1 MMSDGKSFLAHAATR
16 PLLAAVAMSLA
27 LAAVSPGRLNAQTEP
42 RVSEALGMKWLSDL
56 QSPTVRTWVAD
67 HNRKTRDFVSLD
79 NSGQPDAMYA
89 ALQARAKEL
98 IPSNPPSS
106 VMSSAGRLV
115 QKAGGLVIVDS
126 AGVETVL
133 APKIVEPDGSGTLAV
148 AEFKVSP
155 DLAKVAVSYVK
166 NGSDLN
172 NWYVYDL
179 ATKSQIAGPM
189 VVRLAGLGW
198 AADSSGVY
206 YTQWA
211 NPAEL
216 AKDIRY
222 TQNIFHD
229 LKSGTEELVFKP
241 FQTKS
246 REIYIVEDVTIDGER
261 VMFAY
266 RNQVVAEIP
275 FGVYM
280 GRVRQADPARGEFQ
294 VGKYAWTPVKV
305 GATNVLGKVV
315 SIDGP
320 KLILRNSELGDGFGL
335 QQVDVSQLLRG
346 GKIKTKTIVKEQKG
360 EVLIVAQAAGDK
372 LLLQYFNKKNF
383 EWTIKVASKTGKI
396 QKSFRLSD
404 VGLPNVG
411 QLSTFV
417 VSAAS
422 NEAFV
427 VYNDFRVP
435 NVTLKIDLSKNSIEA
450 LKSAS
455 VPSFDAN
462 RVKYEMS
469 WVKSFDGTMIPVSVY
484 SRTDQVKPKF
494 AYVFYYGYIGIAHF
508 GWWSRKIQMVLD
520 MGGTVMMVHHRG
532 GGEQGLAWQMS
543 VKVDRLPSY
552 EDTVA
557 ATRWLKAKTGVD
569 KVVASGRSFGGLHTL
584 GLMVHHANEFDLFAP
599 VVSVSE
605 INEFLDVG
613 LFGYFAVDDFGIERS
628 ADGTPLD
635 TPAWRKRLA
644 AWSPL
649 ANLDKMAALKPTII
663 FTADS
668 DERTGPEQSY
678 YVAEALNKKYP
689 GNNLVYLY
697 EEKHNGHSGRT
708 ELIDELAFIGKQFG
722 ISKLEPLK

>member
-1 MMSDGKSFLAHAATR
+1 MLNTRGLVFSVIALTMSAS
-16 PLLAAVAMSLA
+16 V
-27 LAAVSPGRLNAQTEP
+27 LNAQTAP
-42 RVSEALGMKWLSDL
+42 RVSDTLGLKWLSDL
-56 QSPTVRTWVAD
+56 ESPTVRTWVAD
-67 HNRKTRDFVSLD
+67 QNRKTRDFVSLD
-79 NSGQPDAMYA
+79 ANGQPDAMYQ

-98 IPSNPPSS
+98 VPSNPSPS
-106 VMSSAGRLV
+106 VMTASGRLL
-115 QKAGGLVIVDS
+115 QKAGGLVLVDS
-126 AGVETVL
+126 TGVESII
-133 APKIVEPDGSGTLAV
+133 APKIVEADGSGSIAV
-148 AEFKVSP
+148 AEFKTSP
-155 DLAKVAVSYVK
+155 DLTKVAVSYIK
-166 NGSDLN
+166 NGSDIN

-179 ATKSQIAGPM
+179 ATKAQIAGPM

-198 AADSSGVY
+198 ASDSSGVY

-211 NPAEL
+211 TPLEL
-216 AKDIRY
+216 KKDIRY
-222 TQNIFHD
+222 TRNIFHD
-229 LKSGTEELVFKP
+229 LKTGREELVFQP
-241 FQTKS
+241 FQANS
-246 REIYIVEDVTIDGER
+246 REIYIVEDVMVDGER
-261 VMFAY
+261 ILFAY

-280 GRVRQADPARGEFQ
+280 GRAKTADLTSGEFQ
-294 VGKYAWTPVKV
+294 VGAHAWTAVKI
-305 GATNVLGKVV
+305 GATSVLGKVV
-315 SIDGP
+315 SIDGT

-335 QQVDVSQLLRG
+335 QQVDVSSLLSG
-346 GKIKTKTIVKEQKG
+346 GKLKTKTLVKEQKG
-360 EVLIVAQAAGDK
+360 EVLIVAQPAGDK

-383 EWTIKVASKTGKI
+383 EWTIKIATKAGRILNT
-396 QKSFRLSD
+396 FRLAD

-411 QLSTFV
+411 QLGTFV
-417 VSAAS
+417 VSKAS

-427 VYNDFRVP
+427 VYNDFKVP
-435 NVTLKIDLSKNSIEA
+435 NVTLRIDLANNKLEA
-450 LKSAS
+450 LKSAT
-455 VPSFDAN
+455 VPPFDAS

-469 WVKSFDGTMIPVSVY
+469 WVKSFDGTMVPVSVY
-484 SRTDQVKPKF
+484 SRTDQAKPKF
-494 AYVFYYGYIGIAHF
+494 GYVFYYGYIGIAQF

-532 GGEQGLAWQMS
+532 GGEQGTAWQMS
-543 VKVDRLPSY
+543 VKVDRMPSF

-557 ATRWLKAKTGVD
+557 ATRWLKAKTGVE

-584 GLMVHHANEFDLFAP
+584 GLMAHFSEDFDLFAP

-605 INEFLDVG
+605 VNEFLDVG

-649 ANLDKMAALKPTII
+649 ANLDKMKSLKPTII

-689 GNNLVYLY
+689 GNNLVYMY
-697 EEKHNGHSGRT
+697 EEKQNGHTART

-722 ISKLEPLK
+722 ISKLDPLK